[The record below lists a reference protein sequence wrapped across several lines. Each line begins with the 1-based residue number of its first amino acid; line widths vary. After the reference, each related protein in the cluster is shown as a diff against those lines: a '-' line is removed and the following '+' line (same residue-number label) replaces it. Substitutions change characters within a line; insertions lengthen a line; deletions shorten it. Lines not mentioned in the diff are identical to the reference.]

1 MKRNGLTLLEVLIAT
16 LIMGVAVVGLLSAI
30 STSMRSAARLTDYD
44 RVAILAKAQMDALR
58 LNFHLPPFSVIG
70 GEFDSASTGGVQAG
84 WRARTTPFD
93 TAAGR
98 SAGTQILER
107 IELEIWWMSGQQ
119 RRTFTLEAFRRRQL
133 RAADVAAMG
142 QASP

>member
-1 MKRNGLTLLEVLIAT
+1 MKRNGFTLLEVLIAT
-16 LIMGVAVVGLLSAI
+16 LIMGLAVVGLLSAI

-44 RVAILAKAQMDALR
+44 RVVLLAKAQMDALL
-58 LNFHLPPFSVIG
+58 LNVHLPPFSVIG

-93 TAAGR
+93 TPAARG
-98 SAGTQILER
+98 AGTQILER
-107 IELEIWWMSGQQ
+107 VELEIWWMSGEQ

-133 RAADVAAMG
+133 GAADVAAMG
-142 QASP
+142 EPSP